1 MGVIRSMAWWRTSQ
15 SEIPQPRARSAKLRR
30 ASVLCI
36 AVLFVLFGWFAFD
49 TLNDY
54 HETVANAEEKT
65 LLTARALAQH
75 AESVFGN
82 VTASIDAMDRGVIYD
97 LKSSDPEKVLL
108 HAVIRQALAASN
120 FIDDMLVFDQSG
132 RFVASNKENPELLQ
146 EIVQGGLATPG
157 LAQGDQPVEYLKVV
171 VDRSTE
177 RSLLLARRTV
187 VDGDGHVAGVVVA
200 AVSLRVFE
208 RIYNALVFGRN
219 GGIALCRSDG
229 LLLIRAPY
237 RQGLVNKVL
246 TGPLFAIHLPKA
258 PSGTFWGT
266 VQTDGNVRVV
276 GYATVRGFPL
286 VVAVGLP
293 EAEVM
298 EVWRQSFTGDVITF

>member
-1 MGVIRSMAWWRTSQ
+1 M
-15 SEIPQPRARSAKLRR
+15 LRR

-49 TLNDY
+49 TLTDY
-54 HETVANAEEKT
+54 RDTVANAEEKT

-171 VDRSTE
+171 VDRST
-177 RSLLLARRTV
+177 
-187 VDGDGHVAGVVVA
+187 
-200 AVSLRVFE
+200 
-208 RIYNALVFGRN
+208 
-219 GGIALCRSDG
+219 
-229 LLLIRAPY
+229 
-237 RQGLVNKVL
+237 
-246 TGPLFAIHLPKA
+246 
-258 PSGTFWGT
+258 
-266 VQTDGNVRVV
+266 
-276 GYATVRGFPL
+276 
-286 VVAVGLP
+286 
-293 EAEVM
+293 
-298 EVWRQSFTGDVITF
+298 